1 MATGT
6 LANMTTFD
14 QQFYGGFMDRVQTK
28 LNVFNAESRGTMNLS
43 ALFHRGFYSEEAF
56 FNNTMTIKDR
66 DPTSTAI
73 LTPDSIGSDS
83 VKKVKVYKHIF
94 ASQSLQSFRTQGLS
108 MDEIGFQ
115 MGTHAGDLILQ
126 EWREGAISSLSGA
139 FGIASLLDGG
149 ADELGLDISQTSL
162 GGVFDVNTMIQAMP
176 IMGDAHSR
184 LKAVVMHSNVYW
196 PMVAAASTNLATPTT
211 ADFAVQAGLP
221 ATLGLPIIVVDSPSL
236 VIAGAGLSGQD
247 AYRTLILTE
256 NAIRVEESEAP
267 YTDTDKD
274 LTQENAAMLYKT
286 ELAYSIGVKG
296 VSYVGANDHPTKA
309 ELATPASWVKKY
321 DSKRDLMG
329 LQIISVG
336 TPNLV

>member
-66 DPTSTAI
+66 DPTSTAV

-83 VKKVKVYKHIF
+83 VKKVKVYKQIF
-94 ASQSLQSFRTQGLS
+94 GSQSLQSFRTQGLS

-115 MGTHAGDLILQ
+115 MGTHAGDLILE
-126 EWREGAISSLSGA
+126 EWREGAVSSLAGA
-139 FGIASLLDGG
+139 FELASLQPGQ
-149 ADELGLDISQTSL
+149 ADELVHDISQTVG
-162 GGVFDVNTMIQAMP
+162 GGVFDVGTMIEAMP
-176 IMGDAHSR
+176 LMGDAHSR

-196 PMVAAASTNLATPTT
+196 PMVAAAAGNLATPST

-236 VIAGAGLSGQD
+236 IIPNGDLLGTGN
-247 AYRTLILTE
+247 AYRTLILAE
-256 NAIRVEESEAP
+256 NAIRIEESEAP
-267 YTDTDKD
+267 FTATDQD
-274 LTQENAAMLYKT
+274 LTQENAAMLFKT
-286 ELAYSIGVKG
+286 ELAYSVGVKG
-296 VSYVGANDHPTKA
+296 VSYTGVNDHPTKA
-309 ELATPASWVKKY
+309 QLAVAASWTKKY
-321 DSKRDLMG
+321 ASKRDLMG
-329 LQIISVG
+329 IQILSVAV
-336 TPNLV
+336 NN